1 MKESFFLSVRAVVPM
16 FLLVI
21 TGYTLRR
28 INLIK
33 AEIIKP
39 INKLV
44 FSVFLTSNLI
54 KSLISADLS
63 TSFSWQLSVYI
74 VMAHLV
80 MLIGLWWVVPRYI
93 REKKRA
99 GSFIQCVYRSNC
111 VLIGFSICANL
122 FGTAGAS
129 TMALNLA
136 IMVPFYNIF
145 SVILLTYFAGSDAEG
160 GLSFSAILK
169 SIVTNPLIISSFVG
183 IFLSAFQIR
192 LPEIIQEP
200 LFDLADCS
208 TPIAMLFIGAQ
219 FSFDHALSDIK
230 IVSVACLLKLII
242 LPLLFIVPAIVLGFR
257 GEQLGAL
264 LFFLAAPTAASA
276 AIQTE
281 AMNCD
286 GVLAGE
292 IQLFSTFFS
301 AFTLFLWIFSLLM
314 LGLM

>member
-1 MKESFFLSVRAVVPM
+1 MKESFLLSIHAVVPM

-21 TGYTLRR
+21 TGYVLRR
-28 INLIK
+28 ISLIRE
-33 AEIIKP
+33 EIIKP

-54 KSLISADLS
+54 KSLLSADLS
-63 TSFSWQLSVYI
+63 ASFSWQLSVYI
-74 VMAHLV
+74 VLAHLI
-80 MLIGLWWVVPRYI
+80 MLVGLWCIVPRFLK
-93 REKKRA
+93 EKKRA

-122 FGTAGAS
+122 FGSAGAS

-136 IMVPFYNIF
+136 IMVPIYNIL
-145 SVILLTYFAGSDAEG
+145 SVILLSYFADSDKEG
-160 GLSFSAILK
+160 GLSFSSFLK
-169 SIVTNPLIISSFVG
+169 SIVTNPLIISSVIG
-183 IFLSAFQIR
+183 VLLSVFRVQ
-192 LPEIIQEP
+192 LPDIIQEP

-219 FSFDHALSDIK
+219 FSFNHALSDIK
-230 IVSVACLLKLII
+230 IVGAGCLLKLIV
-242 LPLLFIVPAIVLGFR
+242 LPLLFIVPAVLLGFR
-257 GEQLGAL
+257 GEQLGTL

-286 GVLAGE
+286 GALAGE
-292 IQLFSTFFS
+292 IQLFSTFLS

-314 LGLM
+314 LGLI

>member
-1 MKESFFLSVRAVVPM
+1 M

-21 TGYTLRR
+21 TGYVLRR
-28 INLIK
+28 ISLIRE
-33 AEIIKP
+33 EIIKP

-54 KSLISADLS
+54 KSLLSADLS
-63 TSFSWQLSVYI
+63 ASFSWQLSVYI
-74 VMAHLV
+74 VLAHLI
-80 MLIGLWWVVPRYI
+80 MLVGLWCIVPRFLK
-93 REKKRA
+93 EKKRA

-122 FGTAGAS
+122 FGSAGAS

-136 IMVPFYNIF
+136 IMVPIYNIL
-145 SVILLTYFAGSDAEG
+145 SVILLSYFADSDKEG
-160 GLSFSAILK
+160 GLSFSSFLK
-169 SIVTNPLIISSFVG
+169 SIVTNPLIISSVIG
-183 IFLSAFQIR
+183 VLLSVFRVQ
-192 LPEIIQEP
+192 LPDIIQEP

-219 FSFDHALSDIK
+219 FSFNHALSDIK
-230 IVSVACLLKLII
+230 IVGAGCLLKLIV
-242 LPLLFIVPAIVLGFR
+242 LPLLFIVPAVLLGFR
-257 GEQLGAL
+257 GEQLGTL

-286 GVLAGE
+286 GALAGE
-292 IQLFSTFFS
+292 IQLFSTFLS

-314 LGLM
+314 LGLI

>member
-1 MKESFFLSVRAVVPM
+1 MKESFLLSVRAVVPM
-16 FLLVI
+16 FLMVI
-21 TGYTLRR
+21 TGYVLRR

-33 AEIIKP
+33 EEIIKP
-39 INKLV
+39 VNTLV

-54 KSLISADLS
+54 KSLVSADLS
-63 TSFSWQLSVYI
+63 ASFSWQLSAYI

-80 MLIGLWWVVPRYI
+80 MLIGLWWIVPRFI
-93 REKKRA
+93 QEKKRA

-111 VLIGFSICANL
+111 VLIGFSICTNL
-122 FGTAGAS
+122 FGSAGAS

-145 SVILLTYFAGSDAEG
+145 SVILLTFFAGSDEEER
-160 GLSFSAILK
+160 LSFPSLLK
-169 SIVTNPLIISSFVG
+169 SIVTNPLIISSVVG
-183 IFLSAFQIR
+183 VLLSAFQIR
-192 LPEIIQEP
+192 LPGIIQEP

-219 FSFDHALSDIK
+219 FSFGHAISNIK
-230 IVSVACLLKLII
+230 IVSVGCLLKLII
-242 LPLLFIVPAIVLGFR
+242 LPLLFIVPAVMLGFR
-257 GEQLGAL
+257 GEQLGTL

-286 GVLAGE
+286 GALAGE

-301 AFTLFLWIFSLLM
+301 AFTLFFWIFSLLM
-314 LGLM
+314 LGLI